1 MANPLETI
9 WRQWPADTENALE
22 LEARRQ
28 IPSRDEI
35 LAAQERI
42 SGIITEL
49 KIKHPEIIEPIKLS
63 SAVIPPEDIVT
74 GSNTRNFGQ
83 MEFLDVL
90 LTKAAGK
97 RYGDTPGKKLIR
109 WDVERELAEKRK
121 RRGRRPGWGK
131 WGRQTRTQ
139 MAEEA
144 KRIVL
149 DTGGAALDEMPEQ
162 LWKKI
167 LNDEK

>member
-1 MANPLETI
+1 MSNQLEII

-28 IPSRDEI
+28 VPSRDEI

-42 SGIITEL
+42 DGIIAEL
-49 KIKHPEIIEPIKLS
+49 KIKHPETIR
-63 SAVIPPEDIVT
+63 PEDIVA

-90 LTKAAGK
+90 LTEAAGR

-109 WDVERELAEKRK
+109 RDVNRVIREERRK
-121 RRGRRPGWGK
+121 KGPRPGWGK
-131 WGRQTRTQ
+131 WGRQTRAE

-144 KRIVL
+144 KRVVL
-149 DTGGAALDEMPEQ
+149 DTGGAGLDRMPEN
-162 LWKKI
+162 LWEMI
-167 LNDEK
+167 LSDDTS